1 MVQQEPPGP
10 SPRGDAINKNTPTRK
25 SAISADDGDS
35 TERMK
40 FNSHQASED
49 VKSVPENEEATS

>member
-1 MVQQEPPGP
+1 VPQEPRGP
-10 SPRGDAINKNTPTRK
+10 SPKGDSNKNTPTRK
-25 SAISADDGDS
+25 SAIEADDGDS

-40 FNSHQASED
+40 FNSHQASEE